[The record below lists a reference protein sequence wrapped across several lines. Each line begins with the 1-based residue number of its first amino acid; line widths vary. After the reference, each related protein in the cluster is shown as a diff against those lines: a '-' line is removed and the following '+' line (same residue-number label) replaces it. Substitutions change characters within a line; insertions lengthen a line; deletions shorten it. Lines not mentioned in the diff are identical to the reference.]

1 LLKRGFKTQCEQR
14 SLTVRKGL
22 GLEPVAPL
30 NAMDLATYLGVT
42 VWSAD
47 QVRHLPLSDRQHLL
61 EVAPDEWSA
70 FVLHESGKFLVLYNP
85 RHSPG
90 RTNSDIMHEL
100 AHIML
105 GHGLTEVQE
114 TNDGHLLSGHHDK
127 DQEDEADWLGGT
139 LLLPRPA
146 LLWMRRRRL
155 SDDAAADH
163 FGVSRDMLRW
173 RVRMTGVDYQLARS

>member
-1 LLKRGFKTQCEQR
+1 MLKRGFKTQCEQR
-14 SLTVRKGL
+14 SLTARKSL

-30 NAMDLATYLGVT
+30 DATVLATHLGVT
-42 VWSAD
+42 VWSAGD
-47 QVRHLPLSDRQHLL
+47 VRGLPSADRHHLFD
-61 EVAPDEWSA
+61 VAPDEWSA

-85 RHSPG
+85 RHSSG

-105 GHGLTEVQE
+105 GHRLTEVQE

-127 DQEDEADWLGGT
+127 DQEDEANWLGGT

-155 SDDAAADH
+155 SDEAAADH
-163 FGVSRDMLRW
+163 FGVSREMLRW
-173 RVRMTGVDYQLARS
+173 RVRMTGVDYQLART